1 MSFRR
6 IAWLACLVC
15 SQIQAAAEPLPE
27 DVTLA
32 VGESRVLNAD
42 IRRAALGSRK
52 VVSMATPERGQILLF
67 GEKSGRTVAQLWL
80 ADGTRRVLH
89 ISVVDAA
96 PAEQLQ
102 QLQALLV
109 GIAGVRLRET
119 AGHILIEGE
128 RISADDQ
135 QRVAQIAALFPGLVL
150 NLIGQGSWE
159 SMVQMD
165 VRLVEVRRDKIRQL
179 GLRWTQQVSGP
190 SVAITAGGGA
200 GNLAVSASTAT
211 LFQSQIDLLQQ
222 KGLAFVVAEP
232 SLSCRSGGVARFI
245 SGGEVPIPVTDGF
258 GAMDVQYKEYGVIL
272 EVRPRADR
280 SGAIYAEVDIELSQ
294 LDSSVR
300 VADFPGFVKRRTST
314 AINVQSGETVAIAGL
329 VAREKSRS
337 RQGLAGLSSIP
348 VAGKLFSSTRHEQRD
363 MELLVL
369 ITPRG
374 YEAGTVTQPAPPDQK
389 QLIDRAGA
397 MKNAMDTP

>member
-1 MSFRR
+1 VNYRR
-6 IAWLACLVC
+6 FIWLACLVC
-15 SQIQAAAEPLPE
+15 SQIQAATEPLPE
-27 DVTLA
+27 EIALA
-32 VGESRVLNAD
+32 VGESRLLNVD
-42 IRRAALGSRK
+42 IKRAALGSGK
-52 VVSMATPERGQILLF
+52 VVSLATPERGQLLLF
-67 GEKSGRTVAQLWL
+67 GEKPGRTVAQFWL
-80 ADGTRRVLH
+80 ADGTRRVVR
-89 ISVVDAA
+89 ISVVDGT
-96 PAEQLQ
+96 PADQMQ
-102 QLQALLV
+102 QLQSLLA
-109 GIAGVRLRET
+109 GIAGVRIREA
-119 AGHILIEGE
+119 AGHVLIEGE
-128 RISADDQ
+128 RISAEDQ

-150 NLIGQGSWE
+150 NLIGEGSWE

-165 VRLVEVRRDKIRQL
+165 VRLVEIRRDQVRQL

-190 SVAITAGGGA
+190 SIAITAGGGA
-200 GNLAVSASTAT
+200 GNLAVNASTAT

-232 SLSCRSGGVARFI
+232 SLSCRSGGVARFV

-272 EVRPRADR
+272 EVRPKADR
-280 SGAIYAEVDIELSQ
+280 SGAIFAEVDIELSQ

-329 VAREKSRS
+329 VAREQGRS
-337 RQGLAGLSSIP
+337 RHGLAGLSSIP
-348 VAGKLFSSTRHEQRD
+348 VAGHLFRSTRREERE

-374 YEAGTVTQPAPPDQK
+374 YEAGTLNQPMPPDQQ
-389 QLIDRAGA
+389 QLIDRANVLQGTTGS
-397 MKNAMDTP
+397 K

>member
-1 MSFRR
+1 MSLRKLV
-6 IAWLACLVC
+6 WLVCLAC
-15 SQIQAAAEPLPE
+15 SRIHAAGEPLPE
-27 DVTLA
+27 EVTLA

-42 IRRAALGSRK
+42 IRRAALGSGK
-52 VVSMATPERGQILLF
+52 VVSLATPERGQLLLF
-67 GEKSGRTVAQLWL
+67 GEAPGRTVAQLWL
-80 ADGTRRVLH
+80 MDGTRRTLR
-89 ISVVDAA
+89 ISVVDAT
-96 PAEQLQ
+96 PADQMQ
-102 QLQALLV
+102 QLQALLA
-109 GIAGVRLRET
+109 GIAGVRIRET
-119 AGHILIEGE
+119 AGHILLEGE
-128 RISADDQ
+128 RISAEDQ
-135 QRVAQIAALFPGLVL
+135 QRVTQIAALFPGLVL

-165 VRLVEVRRDKIRQL
+165 VRLVEVRRDQLRQL

-190 SVAITAGGGA
+190 AVAITGGAGA
-200 GNLAVSASTAT
+200 GNLAVNASIAT

-232 SLSCRSGGVARFI
+232 SLSCRSGGVARFV

-329 VAREKSRS
+329 VAREKSRNH
-337 RQGLAGLSSIP
+337 QGLAGLSSIP
-348 VAGKLFSSTRHEQRD
+348 LAGSLFRSTRREQRE

-374 YEAGTVTQPAPPDQK
+374 YEAGTVNSPLPPDQK
-389 QLIDRAGA
+389 QLIERAGTLQGA
-397 MKNAMDTP
+397 ASQP